1 MANLRLWTHQN
12 HFLWYSATMMLRRI
26 TTLLFPVTLLSL
38 VVLLPG
44 LILAE
49 ANPAIGTW
57 KLDPAKSKYSTESL
71 PKSGTLTI
79 EAQGDALKANCEL
92 VEADGTN
99 VAYSYTANYDSK
111 DYPISGSGGSSW
123 REGLMSG
130 AETIALRREN
140 PRTFGAALKKS
151 GSVVMTM
158 KTVVSKDGKIMTIT
172 ANGADAKGQPTTFL
186 SVWDKQ

>member
-1 MANLRLWTHQN
+1 MV
-12 HFLWYSATMMLRRI
+12 LRRI
-26 TTLLFPVTLLSL
+26 TTPFFPVTLLSL
-38 VVLLPG
+38 AVLLPG

-49 ANPAIGTW
+49 TNPAIGTW

-71 PKSGTLTI
+71 PKSGMLTV
-79 EAQGDALKANCEL
+79 ETQGDGVKTNCEL

-123 REGLMSG
+123 REGLVSG

-140 PRTFGAALKKS
+140 SRTFGAALKKS

-158 KTVVSKDGKIMTIT
+158 KTVVSKDGKTMTVT

-186 SVWDKQ
+186 RVWDKQ